1 MTYHVHIT
9 KTAERD
15 VINASDYIDLVLKNP
30 SAADSL
36 LDEFESKVN
45 ALTEFPQQ
53 HSLVEDDLLSAWGIR
68 FVMVKNYLAFYIA
81 EEETATVYIIRFL
94 YGKSNWLSIL
104 KSGFSMY

>member
-1 MTYHVHIT
+1 MTYHAHIT
-9 KTAERD
+9 KAAERD

-30 SAADSL
+30 AAADSL

-45 ALTEFPQQ
+45 ALIEFPQQ
-53 HSLVEDDLLSAWGIR
+53 HPLVEDDLLSAWGIR
-68 FVMVKNYLAFYIA
+68 FVMVKNYLAFYLV
-81 EEETATVYIIRFL
+81 EEETATVFIIRFL